1 MSIAPVKG
9 FLPAGSVQ
17 PSNTTVEAG
26 TVQTRSASVAAE
38 PPPQPISG
46 TLPKQETRLAK
57 SVPVKYELPRDV
69 VEVHQDPANKGQ
81 VIIQYLDK
89 AGDVVLQVPSTQELS
104 VERGI
109 ADEFQQ
115 AAKVRAAEGT
125 SVAGSAGEKTHGN

>member
-1 MSIAPVKG
+1 MSIAPVKSFPPVG
-9 FLPAGSVQ
+9 NVQ
-17 PSNTTVEAG
+17 PSNTAVG
-26 TVQTRSASVAAE
+26 VDTVQVRTASVAAE
-38 PPPQPISG
+38 PPPKPVSG
-46 TLPKQETRLAK
+46 TLPKQEIHLAK
-57 SVPVKYELPRDV
+57 STPVNYELPRDV

-115 AAKVRAAEGT
+115 AAKVRAAEGA